1 MNKLENDSTKK
12 NTLFSDKVTRIPSII
27 HITHNTPTK

>member
-1 MNKLENDSTKK
+1 MNKLENESSKE

-27 HITHNTPTK
+27 HITHNTLTK